1 MEIYGFS
8 KRHYCYYQLVVP
20 QAPINEGQYVE
31 QILSAY
37 SVISSDK
44 PILVAQYSNGTTFDG
59 VTSDPFMML
68 VPPYEQFLA
77 N

>member
-1 MEIYGFS
+1 MASNATTVTING
-8 KRHYCYYQLVVP
+8 VP

-44 PILVAQYSNGTTFDG
+44 PILVAQYSNGTTL
-59 VTSDPFMML
+59 T
-68 VPPYEQFLA
+68 E
-77 N
+77 